1 MLHQGYPEKFYLS
14 GVLLEELRNRPR
26 LGWTDM
32 SQDQIAT
39 EYQQRQ
45 ISQLVLPVST
55 PGEQFQEIMNILK
68 TAGAAFSYNEHL
80 NYSLVTQIGSLNQIC
95 SVFTLSSFKLHGRNK
110 RNVLLAQVEKL
121 SYHCLKN
128 HCNLLNLYCKAII
141 QRVDIIYKIFG
152 NTIFASK

>member
-1 MLHQGYPEKFYLS
+1 MLHQGYPEKLYLS

-26 LGWTDM
+26 LGSTDM

-39 EYQQRQ
+39 VYQQRQ

-80 NYSLVTQIGSLNQIC
+80 NYSLVTQIGSLYIGTWRSNYQ
-95 SVFTLSSFKLHGRNK
+95 
-110 RNVLLAQVEKL
+110 
-121 SYHCLKN
+121 HC
-128 HCNLLNLYCKAII
+128 
-141 QRVDIIYKIFG
+141 V
-152 NTIFASK
+152 S

>member
-1 MLHQGYPEKFYLS
+1 
-14 GVLLEELRNRPR
+14 
-26 LGWTDM
+26 M

-39 EYQQRQ
+39 VYQQRQ

-95 SVFTLSSFKLHGRNK
+95 SHCQALKFMGETKGMCCSGGKVILSLLKEPLQPLKSLLQGNHSESKHYLQNIRKYNSCFQMTSFGADKVISEYGFMPTFK
-110 RNVLLAQVEKL
+110 V
-121 SYHCLKN
+121 C
-128 HCNLLNLYCKAII
+128 
-141 QRVDIIYKIFG
+141 IYD
-152 NTIFASK
+152 